1 MDIPPSFALP
11 LSPILLPD
19 TRPDTHPT
27 GGRPTPRLSPLSPG
41 PRAQCSTDRNL
52 PVLRART
59 DCTQAYPQ
67 NPPHSSLPPIV
78 VCVQTCKTP
87 PPGKGRGE
95 AALLLRGVGGGG
107 PHRRVYVVPKK
118 TPPFSRRR

>member
-87 PPGKGRGE
+87 PPGKGRVVMSSSIESHKVFVKIGTT
-95 AALLLRGVGGGG
+95 
-107 PHRRVYVVPKK
+107 RRPLA
-118 TPPFSRRR
+118 S